1 MPAIEFQNVV
11 FAYGDRTILKNVNF
25 VIEQGKFAAILGGS
39 GCGKTTMMRLITGQL
54 RASSG

>member
-25 VIEQGKFAAILGGS
+25 VIEQGICRHFG
-39 GCGKTTMMRLITGQL
+39 RFGQ
-54 RASSG
+54 R

>member
-25 VIEQGKFAAILGGS
+25 VIEQGKFAPFWAV
-39 GCGKTTMMRLITGQL
+39 
-54 RASSG
+54 RAAVKPP

>member
-25 VIEQGKFAAILGGS
+25 VIEQGKFAAILGEIG
-39 GCGKTTMMRLITGQL
+39 
-54 RASSG
+54 RAHV